1 MAWLVRCTQKYLK
14 LQAEGKGL
22 RDKMP
27 ASALEALDTMK
38 KAQDPLGEWLEDCCE
53 LAQDGGMPS
62 VEGWKSFLA
71 YHAERGSEVPQSV
84 RSDRLWFERMLSV
97 KGVRDA
103 KGNLVLVNRKDGV
116 EKRSRGFYGI
126 QFKNSTWGTKA
137 QLELEHCQ
145 RMRDAEVKRDEA
157 ALK

>member
-1 MAWLVRCTQKYLK
+1 ML
-14 LQAEGKGL
+14 
-22 RDKMP
+22 
-27 ASALEALDTMK
+27 
-38 KAQDPLGEWLEDCCE
+38 
-53 LAQDGGMPS
+53 
-62 VEGWKSFLA
+62 F
-71 YHAERGSEVPQSV
+71 
-84 RSDRLWFERMLSV
+84 RS
-97 KGVRDA
+97 
-103 KGNLVLVNRKDGV
+103 V